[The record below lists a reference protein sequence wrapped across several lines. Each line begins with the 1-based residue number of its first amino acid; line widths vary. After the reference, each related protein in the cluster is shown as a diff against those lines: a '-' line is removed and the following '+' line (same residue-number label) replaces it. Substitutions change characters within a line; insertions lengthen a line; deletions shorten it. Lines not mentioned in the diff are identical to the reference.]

1 MAMKQGHKKTEMVAN
16 NTKMGYNCNSN
27 EEKHK
32 YNNKIPTGI
41 RINVAL
47 NMQNTVLKFT
57 LGTYIPPYE
66 LWPQ

>member
-16 NTKMGYNCNSN
+16 NTKRGYNCNSN

-41 RINVAL
+41 RINVASIRKT
-47 NMQNTVLKFT
+47 QF
-57 LGTYIPPYE
+57 
-66 LWPQ
+66 

>member
-16 NTKMGYNCNSN
+16 NTKRGYNCNSN

-47 NMQNTVLKFT
+47 NTQNTVLKFI
-57 LGTYIPPYE
+57 LGTYIPP
-66 LWPQ
+66 